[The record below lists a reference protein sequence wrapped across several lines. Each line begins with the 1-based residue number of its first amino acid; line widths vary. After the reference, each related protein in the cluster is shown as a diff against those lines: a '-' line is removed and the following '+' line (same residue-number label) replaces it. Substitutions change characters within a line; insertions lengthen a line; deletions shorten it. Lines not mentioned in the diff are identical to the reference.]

1 MFWKCI
7 TGFSFQTT
15 KELRLQEVEDTLGMK
30 NEMKTR
36 QTPAL
41 AVPLICQT
49 VFYVLIVLDLK
60 KLTGWYIF
68 EEAC

>member
-36 QTPAL
+36 QTPVL
-41 AVPLICQT
+41 AILLIR
-49 VFYVLIVLDLK
+49 
-60 KLTGWYIF
+60 
-68 EEAC
+68 